1 MPRIEDSRYLHYWAT
16 TIDAGELSYPGP
28 VPSLTGSEFL
38 DLLVPIQSVPHQRA
52 IADFLDA
59 ETARIDAL
67 IAKKRQLLRL
77 LRVRYREM
85 KRTRLLRSL
94 DPITGFGCEEP
105 AWAVAQLGVLI
116 GLQRGHDLPID
127 RRNEGSVP
135 IVSSGGPSGWHD
147 EAMAVGPGVVTG
159 RYGTVGEVYYVDG
172 PYWPLNTTLYVH
184 DFRGRDPRWVY
195 HLLSVLPL
203 DSDSAKSAVTG
214 INRNVIGVLRVP
226 VPSLDE
232 QRRLAEELDA
242 KADQLQSLTSRLERQ
257 IELLSEHRQALITAA
272 VTGRIEIPGAAAR

>member
-1 MPRIEDSRYLHYWAT
+1 
-16 TIDAGELSYPGP
+16 
-28 VPSLTGSEFL
+28 
-38 DLLVPIQSVPHQRA
+38 
-52 IADFLDA
+52 
-59 ETARIDAL
+59 
-67 IAKKRQLLRL
+67 
-77 LRVRYREM
+77 
-85 KRTRLLRSL
+85 
-94 DPITGFGCEEP
+94 
-105 AWAVAQLGVLI
+105 
-116 GLQRGHDLPID
+116 
-127 RRNEGSVP
+127 
-135 IVSSGGPSGWHD
+135 
-147 EAMAVGPGVVTG
+147 MAVGPGVVTG